1 VCWYLVDQENLLFG
15 ALESM
20 NYLTFK
26 KKSCYM
32 KKHGLFEKKTD
43 TY

>member
-26 KKSCYM
+26 KRKVV
-32 KKHGLFEKKTD
+32 T
-43 TY
+43 